1 MVIYSVA
8 SSPSDNALTRLVQ
21 RYDAGKEVM
30 ARKDAL
36 HTTMMEQAAADRQL
50 FASTPV
56 NRAGPSLRIPELLNA
71 GSPYNVSAGNG
82 VADLSALSQ
91 YYTDTH
97 QEAEQ
102 ERIVRLQKQ
111 NGSLYD

>member
-1 MVIYSVA
+1 MENTDDSGEQRGFYIALSTIPFFMLVYSVA

-50 FASTPV
+50 FAATPV
-56 NRAGPSLRIPELLNA
+56 NSSGPPLR
-71 GSPYNVSAGNG
+71 
-82 VADLSALSQ
+82 
-91 YYTDTH
+91 H
-97 QEAEQ
+97 QEYA
-102 ERIVRLQKQ
+102 
-111 NGSLYD
+111 SLPLGFRFKRKARC